1 MKRAL
6 FLDRDGVI
14 NVDRG
19 YVHRPEDFE
28 LLPGVLDAAARLS
41 SAGWTLVVVTN
52 QSGIARGF
60 YSEAAYR
67 ALTQHM
73 ESLFAAA
80 GAPLAGVYHCP
91 HHPQGRIAALAID
104 CDCRKP
110 APGLL
115 WRARDELGLSL
126 PDSVMLGDRASDLAA
141 ARAAG
146 VGRAY
151 LLHAGATDSPAAES
165 RPDGV
170 FDSLADCADH
180 LMAQRLRSP

>member
-1 MKRAL
+1 MKRAV

-28 LLPGVLDAAARLS
+28 FLPGVLDAAARLS
-41 SAGWTLVVVTN
+41 SGGWTLVVVTN

-60 YSEAAYR
+60 YSEEAYR
-67 ALTQHM
+67 VLTQHM
-73 ESLFAAA
+73 EQAFVRA
-80 GAPLAGVYHCP
+80 GAPLSAVYHCP

-104 CDCRKP
+104 CTCRKP

-115 WRARDELGLSL
+115 WRARDELGVSL
-126 PDSVMLGDRASDLAA
+126 PDSAMVGDKWSDLAA
-141 ARAAG
+141 ARRAG
-146 VGRAY
+146 VGRAF
-151 LLHAGATDSPAAES
+151 LLRCGPVDRLVGES
-165 RPDGV
+165 HPDGV

-180 LMAQRLRSP
+180 LMA

>member
-1 MKRAL
+1 MRRAV

-19 YVHRPEDFE
+19 YVHRIEDFE

-41 SAGWTLVVVTN
+41 SGGWALVVVTN

-60 YSEAAYR
+60 YTEAAYH

-73 ESLFAAA
+73 ERLFAAA

-91 HHPQGRIAALAID
+91 HHPQGCVEALAIE
-104 CDCRKP
+104 CNCRKP

-126 PDSVMLGDRASDLAA
+126 PDSVMVGDRPSDLAA

-146 VGRAY
+146 AGRAY
-151 LLHAGATDSPAAES
+151 LLRAGPTDSPLAAS

-170 FDSLADCADH
+170 FHSLVDCADH
-180 LMAQRLRSP
+180 LMAQRPRFP